1 MDKKEEQELKKLI
14 KENPVLTDEERKIFN
29 STFDI
34 MNEDQKE
41 RLLYTLRS
49 YYSELDRL
57 EKKYWPEIQEL
68 NKKHLEMH
76 HLFMKI
82 IKK

>member
-1 MDKKEEQELKKLI
+1 MDKKEENELKKLI
-14 KENPVLTDEERKIFN
+14 KENPVLTDEERKFFE

-49 YYSELDRL
+49 YYTELDRL
-57 EKKYWPEIQEL
+57 EKKYWPEIRKL
-68 NKKHLEMH
+68 NKKHLEAH
-76 HLFMKI
+76 HLIRKL
-82 IKK
+82 IK